1 MFKESRFK
9 MAIFGGVLLAVSC
22 SVSADGADNQKS
34 YGAQVADKAGHALAN
49 ITTAWIEVPKNI
61 YIMTRETNIIYGFIG
76 GTGMGI
82 FNLAGRVG
90 TGVFDLVTLPIP
102 TDQLI
107 HPGYVWDDFGTK
119 TTYGVQFYLEEP
131 VTQTAPQ

>member
-1 MFKESRFK
+1 
-9 MAIFGGVLLAVSC
+9 
-22 SVSADGADNQKS
+22 
-34 YGAQVADKAGHALAN
+34 
-49 ITTAWIEVPKNI
+49 VPKNI